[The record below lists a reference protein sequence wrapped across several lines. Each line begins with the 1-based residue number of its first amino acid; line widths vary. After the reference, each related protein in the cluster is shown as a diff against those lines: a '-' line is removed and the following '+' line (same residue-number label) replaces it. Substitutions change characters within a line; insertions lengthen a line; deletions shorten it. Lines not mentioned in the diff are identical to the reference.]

1 MTHQGP
7 ATTSPALGM
16 WRPRV
21 GRDLIRAGDAC
32 VAPTWRCDG
41 GIALAPLAVDA
52 LWETWMRL
60 LGLVLLVVGVV
71 VLAYGGLSYT
81 KSRHSTDIGPVQVS
95 TVKKGFITPAAGAV
109 MAVVGLVL
117 VVAGRR
123 DAV

>member
-1 MTHQGP
+1 
-7 ATTSPALGM
+7 
-16 WRPRV
+16 
-21 GRDLIRAGDAC
+21 
-32 VAPTWRCDG
+32 
-41 GIALAPLAVDA
+41 
-52 LWETWMRL
+52 MRL